1 MFNNTSLN
9 KNIKKKTKDI
19 FVLNYWGTIK
29 WDTFMPKQISAL
41 KTKLSKTKKSPND
54 YPKFAFRLDLEKK
67 ESLIAWV
74 DKIYYLYQDRQDA
87 DSFAIRKN
95 DIILE
100 ALTIGLQS
108 LEDKIAKKSV
118 LKKNLSLDEWKKRNK
133 RNKPKDALF

>member
-1 MFNNTSLN
+1 
-9 KNIKKKTKDI
+9 
-19 FVLNYWGTIK
+19 
-29 WDTFMPKQISAL
+29 MPKQISAL